1 MAVVVDYLLKT
12 YIMKRR
18 IYAPALLLFLSL
30 SYITV
35 VNAQWE
41 IGARGGISI
50 PNLSAG
56 GSNNNPLNT
65 GYSSRFGPDFS
76 LSGEYH
82 LTPIFS
88 LEARAEYSSQ
98 GGKKNGMQAL
108 ATPDQIVELYLSQG
122 ATAPP
127 YLYAN
132 YKSEA
137 KLDYLLIPILA
148 KFGWALGTSSSWRF
162 YAEVGP
168 YAGFLLS
175 AKHVTSGNSDFY
187 MDPAGTQPMP
197 GGAHSFDA
205 TTNIKSQLHSANVGV
220 DGNIGLAYALGATR
234 RSTISVEAGGNYGFV
249 NIQKGTAN
257 GKNNTGAAVATLGYS
272 YRLGGKHKV

>member
-1 MAVVVDYLLKT
+1 LFIIYSNKPIV
-12 YIMKRR
+12 MKKRF
-18 IYAPALLLFLSL
+18 YAGALLLLGNLFC
-30 SYITV
+30 ITA

-65 GYSSRFGPDFS
+65 GYSSRFGPDFGA
-76 LSGEYH
+76 SGEYH
-82 LTPIFS
+82 ITPRFS
-88 LEARAEYSSQ
+88 LDGRIEYSSQ

-108 ATPDQIVELYLSQG
+108 TTPTQIAEYYESQG
-122 ATAPP
+122 MTPP
-127 YLYAN
+127 SYMYAN

-137 KLDYLLIPILA
+137 KLDYLMIPIMA
-148 KFGWALGTSSSWRF
+148 KFGWRLGQESAWKF

-175 AKHVTSGNSDFY
+175 AKQVTSGNSNLY
-187 MDPAGTQPMP
+187 LDPAGKEAFP
-197 GGAHSFDA
+197 GGPQSLDA
-205 TTNIKSQLHSANVGV
+205 TTNIKNQLHSANAGV
-220 DGNIGLAYALGATR
+220 DGNIGLSYALGADR
-234 RSTISVEAGGNYGFV
+234 RNSIFVEAGGNYGFV

-272 YRLGGKHKV
+272 YRLGSGKYRG